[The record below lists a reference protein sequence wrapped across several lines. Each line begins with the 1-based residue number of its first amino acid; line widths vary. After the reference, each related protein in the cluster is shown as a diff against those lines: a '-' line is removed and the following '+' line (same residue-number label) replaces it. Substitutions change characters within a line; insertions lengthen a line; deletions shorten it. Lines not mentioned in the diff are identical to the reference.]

1 MADTAASPS
10 ESPPEVP
17 AETPS
22 LVVVFDIDDTLYLER
37 DYVRSGFRAVGA
49 WARRSLGVPDLADRA
64 WAAFETG
71 VRSTIFDAALTGA
84 GVEPTPEL
92 IARLVACYR
101 EHQPD
106 IALLGDARACLDS
119 AVALGAVAV
128 VTDGPLASQSAK
140 ARSLGLAT
148 WSQATIFTET
158 LGPGFGKPH
167 ARAFELVE
175 ERLRVD
181 GSQCTYV
188 ADNPAKDF
196 VAPHRRGWTTV
207 RVRRPRGLH
216 HGVDGGADIDHEVA
230 DMTDVLSL
238 IGRREAL
245 R

>member
-1 MADTAASPS
+1 MTGPAASPS
-10 ESPPEVP
+10 Q
-17 AETPS
+17 
-22 LVVVFDIDDTLYLER
+22 VVVFDIDDTLYLER

-64 WAAFETG
+64 WAAFESG
-71 VRSTIFDAALTGA
+71 VRATIFNEALA
-84 GVEPTPEL
+84 GVDVEATPEL
-92 IARLVACYR
+92 IGRLVACYR

-106 IALLGDARACLDS
+106 ILLLADARASLDA
-119 AVALGAVAV
+119 AVLTGPVAV
-128 VTDGPLASQSAK
+128 ITDGPLASQSAK

-148 WSQATIFTET
+148 WSQTMIFTES

-167 ARAFELVE
+167 HRAFELVE
-175 ERLRVD
+175 ERLGVPGDR
-181 GSQCTYV
+181 CAYV

-196 VAPHRRGWTTV
+196 AAPRARGWATI

-216 HGVDGGADIDHEVA
+216 YGVDGGDDIDHELA
-230 DMTDVLSL
+230 DMTDLLTL